1 MKKLNHLMAWLILL
15 CCAAALCACSKEKA
29 AEESLDLRFH
39 NGKFRIAQLTDIHWG
54 DETSDTVLNA
64 MLIET
69 VANEQ
74 KPDLFV
80 LTGDIVTSGDARKGW
95 QRLLGILETTRIPY
109 AVCMGHHDGEAQPGC
124 PAGSV
129 LGWLRRWGKHC
140 ISLHPIPN
148 IHGFNSAIPVLGES
162 DDSVRNVIYCI
173 DSNSYPADSALL
185 RYSDYDWIQPDQIE
199 WYVAESRKFATA
211 NGGKPVPSLAYFH
224 ICVPEFMEIVKDPLT
239 YGTYGETC
247 CPPSVNS
254 GFFARA
260 FMQKDIMGMFV
271 GHDHSNDF
279 VGQRAGICLAYG
291 RQSGVM
297 ANSPSAPMGTRIVEL
312 TEGRRAFRTWI
323 VTLQGEEPAY
333 HYPMGYRDGQ
343 CREVLPSIPF
353 EPRKQGVAYT
363 MYSDPTAKDV
373 QTMLERGVTV
383 GHGTWSNIDRW
394 AKVPEDHF
402 GLAFQ
407 TMLRIDEA
415 APYRF
420 TLTSDDGS
428 KLYIDDQL
436 IVDNDGSHSVCER
449 SGFVRL
455 AKGFHRMRLEY
466 FEDTMGS
473 TLSLKYCTPNM
484 DERRVPDAMLYQP
497 E

>member
-1 MKKLNHLMAWLILL
+1 MKNLHHLIVWLLFL
-15 CCAAALCACSKEKA
+15 CLSAAFCGCKKEKVV
-29 AEESLDLRFH
+29 ENNLTLRYQD
-39 NGKFRIAQLTDIHWG
+39 GKFRIAQLTDIHWG
-54 DETSDTVLNA
+54 DEGSDTVLNC
-64 MLIET
+64 MLIEA

-74 KPDLFV
+74 KPQLFV

-95 QRLLGILETTRIPY
+95 QRLLAILETTKIPY
-109 AVCMGHHDGEAQPGC
+109 AVCLGNHDGEAQPGF
-124 PAGSV
+124 PADSV
-129 LGWLRRWGKHC
+129 MAWLRLWGKHC
-140 ISLHPIPN
+140 VTLNPAPDV
-148 IHGFNSAIPVLGES
+148 HGFNTSLPVVGAT

-185 RYSDYDWIQPDQIE
+185 RYSDYDWIHPDQID
-199 WYVAESRKFATA
+199 WYTEESRKYAEA

-224 ICVPEFMEIVKDPLT
+224 ICVPEFTEIVKQPLT
-239 YGTYGETC
+239 YGRYGESC
-247 CPPSVNS
+247 CPAGVNS

-279 VGQRAGICLAYG
+279 IGQRAGICLGYG

-297 ANSPSAPMGTRIVEL
+297 ANSPSAPMGCRLVEL
-312 TEGRRAFRTWI
+312 SEGRRAFRTWI

-333 HYPMGYRDGQ
+333 YYPMGYRNGQ
-343 CREVLPSIPF
+343 CRETLPAVAFTPQ
-353 EPRKQGVAYT
+353 KQGVAYT

-373 QTMLERGVTV
+373 KTMFERGGIIGRGV
-383 GHGTWSNIDRW
+383 WSNFDRW
-394 AKVPEDHF
+394 TKVPEDHF
-402 GLAFQ
+402 GLVFH
-407 TMLRIDEA
+407 TMIRIDET

-428 KLYIDDQL
+428 KLYIDEQL
-436 IVDNDGSHSVCER
+436 VVDNDGSHSVRDR

-455 AKGFHRMRLEY
+455 EKGFHRVRLEY

-473 TLSLKYCTPNM
+473 TLSLKYCTPTM
-484 DERRVPDAMLYQP
+484 DECSVPDSVLYLP